1 MSALPSPLKSP
12 VPAMLQDV
20 GSVGKLAPY
29 ASVVPFMIQI
39 TRSPVMVF
47 CQMNIRFAVPVKVAR
62 TSDAPVCRLRWQVHS
77 VLKCV
82 PFMTQIERS
91 PVMVFC
97 QIMSALATGAL
108 TKS

>member
-1 MSALPSPLKSP
+1 MIQIRRWPVMVFCQIMSALPSLLKSP

-20 GSVGKLAPY
+20 GSVGKLTPY

-39 TRSPVMVF
+39 R
-47 CQMNIRFAVPVKVAR
+47 
-62 TSDAPVCRLRWQVHS
+62 RW
-77 VLKCV
+77 
-82 PFMTQIERS
+82 